1 MAAIPEDAAIREQA
15 LQADQSFIV
24 QAPAGSGKT
33 ELLTRRVLT
42 LLAIVDKPE
51 EVLAITFTRKAAVE
65 MQTRVFEALQL
76 AATEAP
82 AEDAYQA
89 EGIALANAVLQRDK
103 QQGWELLSN
112 PQRLNL
118 RTIDSLGTALAHN
131 LPIVSKLG
139 APSSVVDD
147 ASALYREAAANF
159 LNKHLES
166 FDLVLLHLGNKLV
179 DAERLLAE
187 MLGKRDQWDNYV
199 NNDLSTDV
207 LRAGLEAVLLGLV
220 ESRLEALVDSAPA
233 GFIDKL
239 LPLINFSQEMKAL
252 LDDSGTPTLF
262 EQSPGSSIDHLG
274 TWRVF
279 ADCLLTADVKKPA
292 IRKRITRANGFPTN
306 AADAKVVGLSAKE
319 LGVPKKQ
326 IVELLETISDYPAF
340 IELINEVRTLP
351 YPEYDD
357 IDWQVM
363 EQLINTLPLLL
374 NELEAVFASV
384 HQVDFTEIAIR
395 AKKAMGEEDEPTDLA
410 LAMDLRIS
418 HILVDEFQDTSLT
431 QFSLFQQLVAGW
443 QPGDGKTFFAV
454 GDPMQSIYRF
464 RNAKVTLFALA
475 QNEGIGATVLTPLAL
490 TVNFRSSPSVTNWI
504 NHVFADLFPAES
516 DDVTG
521 ATAYAHS
528 VAFKDLPGS
537 VTVHPN
543 FNSSVE
549 DEASQVAQLVK
560 TAVDSSLEHTV
571 AILVRSRGQ
580 ATEIYPAL
588 QKLGVRYQ
596 AVDMDNLGE
605 KPVVRDLLS
614 LTLALRYPH
623 DRLHWL
629 AVVRAPWCGLT
640 AADLNVLMDDSAQTP
655 VIELLQDTARISNMS
670 DDGALRV
677 QSLLRIMLPA
687 VQRSAR
693 STIIPWVE
701 SCWLKLGGPAV
712 CRDQSDLDASEQCLK
727 KLQQM
732 EARGL
737 LWRLGSLHDAMK
749 KLYAV
754 GDVGDD
760 NHVVRVQI
768 MTMHKAKGLEFDT
781 VVMPALHRRPRG
793 DTKQL
798 LSWFDSPG
806 DFQLLLAPF
815 NEVNKDPSPILKLVR
830 SANDRCNVQEVIRL
844 LYVACT
850 RSKQHLHLLGTT
862 KHSVKGELNSPAKS
876 SLLGT
881 LWPIIETEF
890 ENADPGAPP
899 AFDEEAVEAPVAA
912 PRLQRLPVDWQMPA
926 MNVYQGDGLRPED
939 TAEVP
944 SIDYLW
950 ASTAARDIGT
960 VVHAQLQRMAVDPSA
975 RGPEQL
981 KALSEIATCQLRS
994 LGMPESE
1001 LKQSADKVIRAISNT
1016 LEDDRGQWIL
1026 DPSHE
1031 QAMSEW
1037 ALTANT
1043 HEGLKSVVIDR
1054 TFIDKEGAR
1063 WIIDFKTGDHS
1074 GGSLDTFLDQEQERY
1089 NEQLIG
1095 YADILR
1101 LSENRP
1107 IRMGLYFPL
1116 LKAFREIPAGS
1127 LSSRGMTVD
1136 ASSVASSDVISDVA
1150 NATLT
1155 DESDDGQGDAKPI
1168 QTDMFSSE

>member
-1 MAAIPEDAAIREQA
+1 MAAIPEDAAIRAQA
-15 LQADQSFIV
+15 LQTDQSFIV

-33 ELLTRRVLT
+33 ELLTRRVLS
-42 LLAIVDKPE
+42 LLAIVEKPE

-76 AATEAP
+76 AADKTP
-82 AEDAYQA
+82 PVDTYQA
-89 EGIALANAVLQRDK
+89 EGIALAKAVLERD
-103 QQGWELLSN
+103 QQLGWELLSN

-118 RTIDSLGTALAHN
+118 RTIDSLGTSLAHK

-159 LNKHLES
+159 LNKNIEK
-166 FDLVLLHLGNKLV
+166 FDLVLLHLGNKMG

-187 MLGKRDQWDNYV
+187 MLGKRDQWDSYV
-199 NNDLSTDV
+199 SNELGIDT
-207 LRAGLEAVLLGLV
+207 LRDGLEAVLLGLV
-220 ESRLEALVDSAPA
+220 ESRLEALQESAPA
-233 GFIDKL
+233 GFIEKL
-239 LPLINFSQEMKAL
+239 LPLVNFSQEMKAL
-252 LDDSGTPTLF
+252 LFNTGAPVLF
-262 EQSPGSSIDHLG
+262 EQAPEASVDFLPV
-274 TWRVF
+274 WRVF
-279 ADCLLTADVKKPA
+279 ADCLLTLEVKTPSV
-292 IRKRITRANGFPTN
+292 RKQVTRKTGFPVSP
-306 AADAKVVGLSAKE
+306 ADAKVVGLSKKE
-319 LGVPKKQ
+319 LEDPKKQ
-326 IVELLETISDYPAF
+326 MVELLKTLSEYPTF
-340 IELINEVRTLP
+340 VELINEVRTLP
-351 YPEYDD
+351 NPEYDD
-357 IDWQVM
+357 TDWEVM

-374 NELEAVFASV
+374 DELETVFASV

-395 AKKAMGEEDEPTDLA
+395 AKKAMGAEDEPTDLA

-418 HILVDEFQDTSLT
+418 HILVDEFQDTSQS
-431 QFSLFQQLVAGW
+431 QFYLFRQLVAGW
-443 QPGDGKTFFAV
+443 QPDDGRTFFAV

-464 RNAKVTLFALA
+464 RNANVTLFARA
-475 QNEGIGATVLTPLAL
+475 QNQGIGATALTPLAL

-504 NHVFADLFPAES
+504 NHVFADLFPAEA

-528 VAFKDLPGS
+528 VAFKEIAGS
-537 VTVHPN
+537 VTIHPN

-560 TAVDSSLEHTV
+560 AALDSDPMHSV
-571 AILVRSRGQ
+571 AILVRSRAQ

-588 QKLGVRYQ
+588 QRQGVRYQ
-596 AVDMDNLGE
+596 AIEMDNLGE

-614 LTLALRYPH
+614 LTLALRYSH

-640 AADLNVLMDDSAQTP
+640 AADLNVLMDDSGHEP
-655 VIELLQDTARISNMS
+655 VIELLQNKDRISNMS
-670 DDGALRV
+670 VDGAQRV
-677 QSLLRIMLPA
+677 QALLKVLLPA

-693 STIIPWVE
+693 SAIIPWVE
-701 SCWLKLGGPAV
+701 SSWLKLGGPAV

-727 KLQQM
+727 KLQEM

-749 KLYAV
+749 KLYAL

-793 DTKQL
+793 DAKQL
-798 LSWFDSPG
+798 LSWFESDAPDS
-806 DFQLLLAPF
+806 FQLLLAPF
-815 NEVNKDPSPILKLVR
+815 NEVNKDPGPILKLVK
-830 SANDRCNVQEVIRL
+830 SANQRCDAQEVIRL

-850 RSKQHLHLLGTT
+850 RAKQHLHLLGTAR
-862 KHSVKGELNSPAKS
+862 HSTKGELNNPAKS

-881 LWPIIETEF
+881 LWPIIESEF
-890 ENADPGAPP
+890 VNVDPGAPP
-899 AFDEEAVEAPVAA
+899 VAEDEVVDVPIVV
-912 PRLQRLPVDWQMPA
+912 PRLQRLPVDWQVPVLD
-926 MNVYQGDGLRPED
+926 VYQGDGLRPASS
-939 TAEVP
+939 TEVP
-944 SIDYLW
+944 SVDYLW

-960 VVHAQLQRMAVDPSA
+960 VVHAQLQRLAIDPSA
-975 RGPEQL
+975 HEPEQL
-981 KALSEIATCQLRS
+981 KALSEIAACQLRS
-994 LGMPESE
+994 LGMPEAGLQKST
-1001 LKQSADKVIRAISNT
+1001 DKVIRAINNT

-1026 DPSHE
+1026 DPNHK

-1037 ALTANT
+1037 ALTAMT
-1043 HEGLKSVVIDR
+1043 AEGLKSVVIDR
-1054 TFIDKEGAR
+1054 TFIDEDGAR

-1089 NEQLIG
+1089 NEQLNG

-1101 LSENRP
+1101 LSEDRP
-1107 IRMGLYFPL
+1107 VRMGLYFPL
-1116 LKAFREIPAGS
+1116 LKAFREIPHGVS
-1127 LSSRGMTVD
+1127 KSP
-1136 ASSVASSDVISDVA
+1136 SVEAP
-1150 NATLT
+1150 L
-1155 DESDDGQGDAKPI
+1155 

>member
-1 MAAIPEDAAIREQA
+1 MAALPEDAAIREQA

-42 LLAIVDKPE
+42 LLAIVEKPE

-76 AATEAP
+76 AAADTP
-82 AEDAYQA
+82 PEDAYQA
-89 EGIALANAVLQRDK
+89 EGIALAKAVLLRDK

-118 RTIDSLGTALAHN
+118 RTIDSLGTSLAHN
-131 LPIVSKLG
+131 LPVVSKLG

-147 ASALYREAAANF
+147 ASVLYREAAANF
-159 LNKHLES
+159 LNKNLES
-166 FDLVLLHLGNKLV
+166 LDLVLLHLGNKMG

-187 MLGKRDQWDNYV
+187 MLGKRDQWDGYV
-199 NNDLSTDV
+199 KNGLSTDT
-207 LRAGLEAVLLGLV
+207 LRDGLEAVLLGLV
-220 ESRLEALVDSAPA
+220 ESRLEALVESAPA
-233 GFIDKL
+233 GFIEKL

-252 LDDSGTPTLF
+252 LFNSGAPTLF
-262 EQSPGSSIDHLG
+262 EHAPGASVDHLG
-274 TWRVF
+274 TWRLF

-306 AADAKVVGLSAKE
+306 AADAKVVGQSAKE

-326 IVELLETISDYPAF
+326 VVELLETISDYPIF

-351 YPEYDD
+351 NPEYDD
-357 IDWQVM
+357 SDWQVM

-374 NELEAVFASV
+374 DELEAVFASV

-395 AKKAMGEEDEPTDLA
+395 AKKAMGKEDEPTDLA

-418 HILVDEFQDTSLT
+418 HILVDEFQDTSHSQL
-431 QFSLFQQLVAGW
+431 SLFQQLVAGW
-443 QPGDGKTFFAV
+443 QPDDGKTFFAV

-464 RNAKVTLFALA
+464 RKADVTLFTQA
-475 QNEGIGATVLTPLAL
+475 QKYGIGSTPLTPLTL
-490 TVNFRSSPSVTNWI
+490 TVNFRSSPSVTNWV
-504 NHVFADLFPAES
+504 NHVFADLFPPEADE
-516 DDVTG
+516 VTG

-528 VAFKDLPGS
+528 VAFREMTGS
-537 VTVHPN
+537 VTIHPE

-560 TAVDSSLEHTV
+560 AAVDSGPEHTV

-588 QKLGVRYQ
+588 QRLGVRYQ
-596 AVDMDNLGE
+596 AVEMDNLGD

-640 AADLNVLMDDSAQTP
+640 AADLNVLMDDSSYVP
-655 VIELLQDTARISNMS
+655 VIELLQDNARISSMS
-670 DDGALRV
+670 EDGAKRV
-677 QSLLRIMLPA
+677 QSLLQILLPA

-693 STIIPWVE
+693 SAIVPWVE
-701 SCWLKLGGPAV
+701 SCWLNLGGPAV
-712 CRDQSDLDASEQCLK
+712 CRDQSDLDASEQCFK

-737 LWRLGSLHDAMK
+737 LWRLGSLQDTMK

-760 NHVVRVQI
+760 DHIVRVQI
-768 MTMHKAKGLEFDT
+768 MTMHKSKGLEFDT
-781 VVMPALHRRPRG
+781 VIMPALHRRPRG
-793 DTKQL
+793 DAKQL
-798 LSWFDSPG
+798 LSWFESSAHG
-806 DFQLLLAPF
+806 SYQLLLAQF
-815 NEVNKDPSPILKLVR
+815 KEVNKDPGPILKLVK
-830 SANDRCNVQEVIRL
+830 SANERCNVQEVIRL

-850 RSKQHLHLLGTT
+850 RAKQHLHLLGTV
-862 KHSVKGELNSPAKS
+862 KHSIKGELSSPSNS

-881 LWPIIETEF
+881 LWPIIESEY

-899 AFDEEAVEAPVAA
+899 AVDEEAVDVPIVI
-912 PRLQRLPVDWQMPA
+912 PRLQRLPVEWQAPA
-926 MNVYQGDGLRPED
+926 MDVYQGEGLRPENA
-939 TAEVP
+939 AEVP

-960 VVHAQLQRMAVDPSA
+960 VVHAQLQRMATDPTA
-975 RGPEQL
+975 REPEQL
-981 KALSEIATCQLRS
+981 KALSEIASCQLRS

-1001 LKQSADKVIRAISNT
+1001 LKQSTDKVIRAINST

-1031 QAMSEW
+1031 QAVSEW
-1037 ALTANT
+1037 ALTAMT
-1043 HEGLKSVVIDR
+1043 AEGLKSVVIDR
-1054 TFIDKEGAR
+1054 TFIDEEGAR

-1074 GGSLDTFLDQEQERY
+1074 GGALETFLDQEQERY
-1089 NEQLIG
+1089 NEQLSG

-1101 LSENRP
+1101 LSEDRP
-1107 IRMGLYFPL
+1107 VRMGLYVPL

-1127 LSSRGMTVD
+1127 SPGS
-1136 ASSVASSDVISDVA
+1136 ASSAPTGAPAISPVV
-1150 NATLT
+1150 
-1155 DESDDGQGDAKPI
+1155 EQPM